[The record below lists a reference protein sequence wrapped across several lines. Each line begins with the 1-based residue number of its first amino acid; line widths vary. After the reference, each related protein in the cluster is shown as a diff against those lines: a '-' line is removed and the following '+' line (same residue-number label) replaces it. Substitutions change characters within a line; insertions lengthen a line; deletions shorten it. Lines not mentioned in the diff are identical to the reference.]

1 MKPLTLSII
10 GLRSYPTPVTVDFT
24 GKSLVAALGNTGAGK
39 SSMLDAIVFALF
51 RKSSWDAKEPR
62 QLIADGAQAMS
73 VELTFLHNGQRW
85 HIHRT
90 MHATNPN
97 AARHHLKN
105 LDTGE
110 EIDGANDV
118 DPRIKA
124 ILQMGYDTFLRVGL
138 LPQGKFDRLLVAAPK
153 ERSAR
158 LRELFGAES
167 LESVQ
172 QMADRRREALKDL
185 LVDAR
190 AKRDSM
196 PADPEQAAEEAG
208 AAADAAEARAE
219 RLRTAVDHITRLQKE
234 ISEARTA
241 AEKTAAARTTLSAR
255 TVTGAADTSLDALEA
270 VAADIAAR
278 RDALDDRDAQARAQE
293 SELTDEITAAEAE
306 GEGPSALTKAAVIL
320 QTLAEHATEHR
331 SERDRL
337 AELTGQLA
345 GERQDIAKT
354 EAELA
359 ERVAHTKPLAE
370 AARAASQASREIRI
384 RATTARTALTAVL
397 STARRVADTASAEA
411 TAVSEH
417 RSARDGLGPLETA
430 TADADKALAAAER
443 HLEAQRLRNRAAAI
457 ASELEPGDDCLVC
470 HRQLPAD
477 FAPASTTDTAELTAA
492 KTQRDEAKSAR
503 EVAVGRLA
511 EAGAAVAEAEKT
523 VLARQKDHQ
532 DTQREARKAIAEAVG
547 AFEDLKALAA
557 GTGRGFEA
565 KSASAQLTTTTTALA
580 SPTPNGAAQPQERP
594 EQDTAPIT
602 DAIAAC
608 EQTAEDHT
616 EHLKTEE
623 RRLTVGLEA
632 EHTALERRKE
642 AHRRAVDDAASASKR
657 HARAAARTTTSLH
670 ALPTRIRAM
679 LPDEAID
686 VTADEASAA
695 AVAVT
700 ARQAEAR
707 ELLDRREAARA
718 EKTSV
723 LAEQRALDQDART
736 DLERPMNELRGNLDA
751 WAHAATQAAAH
762 LDNAEYHRMPQAP
775 AEQGIAEVRQFV
787 VELSAVTSM
796 LDDRLTERATT
807 ATERANAAATGLGEQ
822 AAALR
827 DVEDLTLAA
836 DLTTPSALHPLVTAA
851 AHANRESE
859 EQRQKQQ
866 KALATIK
873 PAADLDFAI
882 AAGTA
887 RYEALEVLRTELVD
901 AKFLGHLT
909 TLRTHALL
917 GVASDLLQHMTEG
930 RFGFADTFD
939 IVSRSSGVNHHPN
952 RLSGGEKFL
961 ASLALALALA
971 ELHSRNGSSLD
982 SLFLD
987 EGFAAL
993 DTTTLDSAL
1002 DVLRAQ
1008 AGGNRLV
1015 MVISHLHAVAEAVDD
1030 VLWVERTPA
1039 GSSAHWLTSTER
1051 DDLVQADL
1059 ASGLQELAR

>member
-24 GKSLVAALGNTGAGK
+24 GKNLVAALGNTGAGK

-97 AARHHLKN
+97 AARHHLRN

-118 DPRIKA
+118 DLRIKA

-172 QMADRRREALKDL
+172 QMAARRREALKDL

-196 PADPEQAAEEAG
+196 PADPERAAEEAG

-219 RLRTAVDHITRLQKE
+219 RLSTAVDRITGLQKE
-234 ISEARTA
+234 VSEARTA
-241 AEKTAAARTTLSAR
+241 AEKAAAARTTLSAR
-255 TVTGAADTSLDALEA
+255 TVTGAGTSLDALEA

-278 RDALDDRDAQARAQE
+278 RDSLDDRDAQARAQE

-320 QTLAEHATEHR
+320 QTLAEQATEHR

-337 AELTGQLA
+337 AGLTGQLA
-345 GERQDIAKT
+345 GEREDIATT
-354 EAELA
+354 EADLA

-384 RATTARTALTAVL
+384 RAVTARTALTAAL
-397 STARRVADTASAEA
+397 STARRVADSASAEA

-417 RSARDGLGPLETA
+417 QSARDDLGRRETA
-430 TADADKALAAAER
+430 TAAADKALAAAEK
-443 HLEAQRLRNRAAAI
+443 HLEAHRLRNRAAAI
-457 ASELEPGDDCLVC
+457 AAELQPGDDCLVC

-477 FAPASTTDTAELTAA
+477 FAPASTTDIAELTTA
-492 KTQRDEAKSAR
+492 KTQLDEAKTAR
-503 EVAVGRLA
+503 EAAVERLA
-511 EAGAAVAEAEKT
+511 EARAAVTEAEKT

-532 DTQREARKAIAEAVG
+532 DTQREARKAIVEAVG

-565 KSASAQLTTTTTALA
+565 ESASAQLTTATTALA
-580 SPTPNGAAQPQERP
+580 TPTTDGAAQPQERP
-594 EQDTAPIT
+594 EQNTTPIT

-608 EQTAEDHT
+608 EQTAEDHA

-623 RRLTVGLEA
+623 RRLTAGLEA
-632 EHTALERRKE
+632 EHKALERRKE
-642 AHRRAVDDAASASKR
+642 AHRRAVDDAATASTR
-657 HARAAARTTTSLH
+657 HARAAARTTTGLH
-670 ALPTRIRAM
+670 TLPTRIRAM
-679 LPDEAID
+679 LPGDAID

-695 AVAVT
+695 AAAVT
-700 ARQAEAR
+700 IRQAEAR

-723 LAEQRALDQDART
+723 LAQQRALDQEARI
-736 DLERPMNELRGNLDA
+736 DLERPLNELRGNLDA

-762 LDNAEYHRMPQAP
+762 LDDADNHRMPQAP
-775 AEQGIAEVRQFV
+775 TEPGIAEVRQFV
-787 VELSAVTSM
+787 VELSAVTSK
-796 LDDRLTERATT
+796 LDDQLTKRATT
-807 ATERANAAATGLGEQ
+807 ATERANTAATGLGEQ

-827 DVEDLTLAA
+827 DVEDLAPAA

-851 AHANRESE
+851 AHANREGD

-866 KALATIK
+866 KALETIK

-971 ELHSRNGSSLD
+971 ELHSRNGSSLG

-1039 GSSAHWLTSTER
+1039 GSSAHWLTSAER

-1059 ASGLQELAR
+1059 ASGLQELAG

>member
-1 MKPLTLSII
+1 MKPLTLSLI

-24 GKSLVAALGNTGAGK
+24 GKNLVAALGNTGAGK
-39 SSMLDAIVFALF
+39 SSMLDAIVYALF

-97 AARHHLKN
+97 AARHHLRN

-118 DPRIKA
+118 DLRIKA

-172 QMADRRREALKDL
+172 QMAARRREALKDL

-196 PADPEQAAEEAG
+196 PADPERAAEEAG
-208 AAADAAEARAE
+208 AAADAAEACAE
-219 RLRTAVDHITRLQKE
+219 RLRTAVDRITGLQKE

-241 AEKTAAARTTLSAR
+241 AEKAAAARTTLSTR
-255 TVTGAADTSLDALEA
+255 TVTGADTALDALEA

-306 GEGPSALTKAAVIL
+306 GEGSSALTKATVIL

-331 SERDRL
+331 SERGRL

-345 GERQDIAKT
+345 GEREDITTA
-354 EAELA
+354 EADLA
-359 ERVAHTKPLAE
+359 ERVAHTKPLTE

-384 RATTARTALTAVL
+384 RATTARTALTAAL
-397 STARRVADTASAEA
+397 STARRVADTAGAEA

-417 RSARDGLGPLETA
+417 RSARGDLGPRETA
-430 TADADKALAAAER
+430 TAAADKALAAAEK
-443 HLEAQRLRNRAAAI
+443 HLEAHRLRNRATAI
-457 ASELEPGDDCLVC
+457 AAELQPGDDCLVC

-477 FAPASTTDTAELTAA
+477 FAPASTTDTVELTTA
-492 KTQRDEAKSAR
+492 KTQLDEAKTAR
-503 EVAVGRLA
+503 EAVAGRLA
-511 EAGAAVAEAEKT
+511 EARAAVTETEKT
-523 VLARQKDHQ
+523 VLTREKDHR
-532 DTQREARKAIAEAVG
+532 DTQQKARKAIAEAVS
-547 AFEDLKALAA
+547 AFEDLEALAA
-557 GTGRGFEA
+557 GTDRGFEA
-565 KSASAQLTTTTTALA
+565 ESASATLTAATTAL
-580 SPTPNGAAQPQERP
+580 STPTTDGAAQPQERP
-594 EQDTAPIT
+594 EPNTAPIT

-608 EQTAEDHT
+608 EQTAEDHA

-623 RRLTVGLEA
+623 RRLTTGLEA

-642 AHRRAVDDAASASKR
+642 AHRRAVDDAATASAR
-657 HARAAARTTTSLH
+657 HARAAARTTADLQ

-695 AVAVT
+695 AAAVT

-723 LAEQRALDQDART
+723 LAEQRALDQEART
-736 DLERPMNELRGNLDA
+736 DLERPLNELRGNLDA

-762 LDNAEYHRMPQAP
+762 LDNADSHRMPQAP
-775 AEQGIAEVRQFV
+775 AEPGIAEVRQFV
-787 VELSAVTSM
+787 GELSAVTSM

-807 ATERANAAATGLGEQ
+807 ATDRADTAATSLGEQ

-827 DVEDLTLAA
+827 DVEDLAPTA
-836 DLTTPSALHPLVTAA
+836 DLTVPSALHPLVTAA
-851 AHANRESE
+851 AHANRESD
-859 EQRQKQQ
+859 EQRRKQQ
-866 KALATIK
+866 KALDTIK

-882 AAGTA
+882 AAGKA

-971 ELHSRNGSSLD
+971 ELHSRNGSSLG

-1015 MVISHLHAVAEAVDD
+1015 MVISHLHAVAEAVDE

-1039 GSSAHWLTSTER
+1039 GSSAHWLTSAER

>member
-172 QMADRRREALKDL
+172 QMAARRREALKDL

-196 PADPEQAAEEAG
+196 PADPERAAEEAG

-219 RLRTAVDHITRLQKE
+219 RLSTAVDRITGLQKE

-241 AEKTAAARTTLSAR
+241 AEKAAAARTTLSAR
-255 TVTGAADTSLDALEA
+255 TVTGAGTSLDALEA

-345 GERQDIAKT
+345 GEREDIATT
-354 EAELA
+354 EADLA

-384 RATTARTALTAVL
+384 RAATARTALTAAL

-430 TADADKALAAAER
+430 TAAADKALAAAER
-443 HLEAQRLRNRAAAI
+443 HLEAHRLRNRAAAI
-457 ASELEPGDDCLVC
+457 AAELQPGDDCLVC

-477 FAPASTTDTAELTAA
+477 FAPGSTTDTAELTTA
-492 KTQRDEAKSAR
+492 KTQLDEAKTAR
-503 EVAVGRLA
+503 EAAADRLA
-511 EAGAAVAEAEKT
+511 EARATVTEAEKT
-523 VLARQKDHQ
+523 VLAREKDHR
-532 DTQREARKAIAEAVG
+532 DTQQKARKAIAEAVS
-547 AFEDLKALAA
+547 AFEDLEALAA

-565 KSASAQLTTTTTALA
+565 ESASATLTAATTALA
-580 SPTPNGAAQPQERP
+580 TPTTDGAAQPQERP
-594 EQDTAPIT
+594 EQNTAPIT

-608 EQTAEDHT
+608 EQTADDHA
-616 EHLKTEE
+616 ENLKTEE
-623 RRLTVGLEA
+623 HRLTARIEA
-632 EHTALERRKE
+632 EHTTLEGRKE
-642 AHRRAVDDAASASKR
+642 AHRRAVDDAATASKR
-657 HARAAARTTTSLH
+657 HARAAARTTADLH
-670 ALPTRIRAM
+670 ALPTRIRAI

-695 AVAVT
+695 AAAVT
-700 ARQAEAR
+700 IRQAETQ
-707 ELLDRREAARA
+707 ELLDRREEARA

-723 LAEQRALDQDART
+723 LAQQRALDQEART
-736 DLERPMNELRGNLDA
+736 DLERPLNELRGNLDA
-751 WAHAATQAAAH
+751 WAHAATQAVAH
-762 LDNAEYHRMPQAP
+762 LDDASNHRMPQAP
-775 AEQGIAEVRQFV
+775 TEPGIAEVRQFV
-787 VELSAVTSM
+787 VELSAVTQM
-796 LDDRLTERATT
+796 LDDQLTERATT
-807 ATERANAAATGLGEQ
+807 ATERANTAATSLGEH
-822 AAALR
+822 AAALC
-827 DVEDLTLAA
+827 DVEDFASAA
-836 DLTTPSALHPLVTAA
+836 DLTAPSALHPLVTAA
-851 AHANRESE
+851 AHANRETE
-859 EQRQKQQ
+859 EQLQKQQ
-866 KALATIK
+866 KALDTIK

-882 AAGTA
+882 AAGKA

-971 ELHSRNGSSLD
+971 ELHSRNGSSLG

-1039 GSSAHWLTSTER
+1039 GSSAHWLTSAER